1 MINLS
6 KLYCGAA
13 SGSDGLRYGHGRS
26 EDPASLR
33 PRSAADRRPVV
44 VWNVTRSC
52 NLRCLHC
59 YSDSEAR
66 QYAGELSTTEGYAF
80 LWDLAA
86 FNVPA
91 VLFSG
96 GEPLVRRD
104 LFDLVAYARFFGL
117 RPTLSTNGTLITPE
131 MAARIKGVGFTYVG
145 ISLDGIGEVNDR
157 FRGKAGAFDRA
168 LRAFQNLKAVG
179 QRVGLRLTL
188 NRHNVQDLHR
198 IFDLIEREGIDR
210 ACFYHLVPSGR
221 GRSIAGEM
229 LAPAET
235 RAAVDIILERTADF
249 HRRGLQKEILTVD
262 NHVDGVYSYLRLK
275 AEGSPRAEEV
285 LRLLQWNGGGLY
297 STGVGIADV
306 DFLGEVHP
314 DQFWMHYS
322 FGNVRRRPFSQ
333 IWTDTSDPLM
343 AGLKKRKPLL
353 KGRCAGCRWLD
364 ACGGALR
371 VRAELATGDP
381 WAPDPGCYLTDEE
394 IGLGSPSRES
404 RVRSPESEAPAAD
417 APATDV
423 PASSGRSVS
432 PPGPGLRP
440 PAPSQE

>member
-1 MINLS
+1 MINVS

-13 SGSDGLRYGHGRS
+13 SGSDGLRYGAARS
-26 EDPASLR
+26 SADQPPT
-33 PRSAADRRPVV
+33 PRSAAERRPVV

-59 YSDSEAR
+59 YSDSEALR
-66 QYAGELSTTEGYAF
+66 YEGELTTQEGYGF
-80 LWDLAA
+80 LWSLAA

-104 LFDLVAYARFFGL
+104 LFDLVAFARFLGL
-117 RPTLSTNGTLITPE
+117 RSTLSTNGTLITPE
-131 MAARIKGVGFTYVG
+131 MAERIKGIGFTYVG

-168 LRAFQNLKAVG
+168 LRAFHNLKALG

-221 GRSIAGEM
+221 GRTIAGDV
-229 LAPAET
+229 LTPAET

-262 NHVDGVYSYLRLK
+262 NHVDGVYVYLRLK
-275 AEGSPRAEEV
+275 AEGSPRAGEV
-285 LRLLQWNGGGLY
+285 LRLLRWNGGGLH
-297 STGVGIADV
+297 SSGVGIADV
-306 DFLGEVHP
+306 DFLGNVHP

-322 FGNVRRRPFSQ
+322 FGNVRRRLFGK

-343 AGLKKRKPLL
+343 AGLKNRKPLL
-353 KGRCAGCRWLD
+353 KGRCATCRWLD

-394 IGLGSPSRES
+394 IGVTPQCPITNESMTNGGARLTSDPPSSAPNAQESPR
-404 RVRSPESEAPAAD
+404 
-417 APATDV
+417 
-423 PASSGRSVS
+423 G
-432 PPGPGLRP
+432 
-440 PAPSQE
+440 